1 MAIGSLAS
9 METFRSMIENL
20 EKLSATEVG
29 RLIARGRLDPVE
41 VAEFF
46 LGRIERDR
54 DNPSF
59 ILVTR
64 KRALEE
70 AAASRK
76 RHREGRA
83 AGPLDGAPIAWKDL
97 VDMAGERTT
106 AGSALFADSAP
117 KEKDAPIVTNLS
129 AAGMVALGKTNLSEF
144 AFSALGLNPHFG
156 TPRNPRD
163 PVTPRIAGGSSSG
176 AAVAVAGGLAPCA
189 IGSDTGGSIRA
200 PASFCGIVGF
210 KTSEGRIDKQGV
222 FPLSR
227 TLDTIG
233 PMAHTV
239 EDCVLIDM
247 ALRGQS
253 SPSARPINLSGVEFV
268 VPDKTGIDDAEAAV
282 TANLEAA
289 MKRLAAAGA
298 KVTSRPVRSI
308 GAMRDLI
315 ALYGSLVAIEAYA
328 EHRAIFDSA
337 DAERV
342 DRRVVAR
349 AVGGRAASAHDA
361 INLQRGREHLIAAL
375 TDDLKGALL
384 VLPATPMTAPA
395 IDALERD
402 DEHFRVTNLRAIHYT
417 FLGNLFRMCGLAL
430 PSGTDAAGLPTGV
443 QFLAPSGD
451 DERLLSIGLS
461 MESALSR

>member
-1 MAIGSLAS
+1 
-9 METFRSMIENL
+9 MIDDL
-20 EKLSATEVG
+20 EKQSAAEIG
-29 RLIARGRLDPVE
+29 RRIAKGRLDPVE

-59 ILVTR
+59 IVVTR
-64 KRALEE
+64 ERALKE
-70 AAASRK
+70 AAASRA
-76 RHREGRA
+76 RHREGRS
-83 AGPLDGAPIAWKDL
+83 AGSLDGVPIAWKDL
-97 VDMAGERTT
+97 VDMVGERTT
-106 AGSALFADSAP
+106 AGSALYADSLP
-117 KEKDAPIVTNLS
+117 KEKDAPIVTNLA

-163 PVTPRIAGGSSSG
+163 PATPRVAGGSSSG

-253 SPSARPINLSGVEFV
+253 TTPLHPTDIGGIEFV
-268 VPDKTGIDDAEAAV
+268 VPDKSGIDDAEAAV
-282 TANLEAA
+282 AANLETT

-298 KVTSRPVRSI
+298 KVASRP
-308 GAMRDLI
+308 
-315 ALYGSLVAIEAYA
+315 
-328 EHRAIFDSA
+328 
-337 DAERV
+337 
-342 DRRVVAR
+342 
-349 AVGGRAASAHDA
+349 
-361 INLQRGREHLIAAL
+361 
-375 TDDLKGALL
+375 
-384 VLPATPMTAPA
+384 
-395 IDALERD
+395 
-402 DEHFRVTNLRAIHYT
+402 
-417 FLGNLFRMCGLAL
+417 
-430 PSGTDAAGLPTGV
+430 
-443 QFLAPSGD
+443 
-451 DERLLSIGLS
+451 
-461 MESALSR
+461 

>member
-1 MAIGSLAS
+1 
-9 METFRSMIENL
+9 MIDNL
-20 EKLSATEVG
+20 EKRSAAEIG
-29 RLIARGRLDPVE
+29 RLIAKGGLDPVE
-41 VAEFF
+41 AAEFF
-46 LGRIERDR
+46 LDRIERDR

-59 ILVTR
+59 IVVTR
-64 KRALEE
+64 NRALEE
-70 AAASRK
+70 AAASRE

-83 AGPLDGAPIAWKDL
+83 AGPLDGVPIAWKDL

-106 AGSALFADSAP
+106 AGSALLAAAPP
-117 KEKDAPIVTNLS
+117 KEKDAPIVANLA

-163 PVTPRIAGGSSSG
+163 PATPRVAGGSSSG

-210 KTSEGRIDKQGV
+210 KTSEGRIDKSGV

-233 PMAHTV
+233 PLAHTV

-247 ALRGQS
+247 ALRGQKATS
-253 SPSARPINLSGVEFV
+253 VRALDLNGVEFV
-268 VPDKTGIDDAEAAV
+268 VPDKTGIDDAESAV
-282 TANLEAA
+282 AANLE
-289 MKRLAAAGA
+289 MTVKKLAAAGA
-298 KVTSRPVRSI
+298 KITSRPIPQI
-308 GAMRDLI
+308 GAMR
-315 ALYGSLVAIEAYA
+315 ALSAQFGSLVAIEAYA
-328 EHRAIFDSA
+328 EHRAVLELA
-337 DAERV
+337 DAQRM
-342 DRRVVAR
+342 DRRVVKR
-349 AVGGRAASAHDA
+349 ALGGRLGEQDA
-361 INLQRGREHLIAAL
+361 VDLQRGREKLIAAL
-375 TDDLKGALL
+375 ADELKGALL

-395 IDALERD
+395 IDPLERD
-402 DEHFRVTNLRAIHYT
+402 DELFRVTNLRAIHYT

-430 PSGTDAAGLPTGV
+430 PSGTDSARLPTGV
-443 QFLAPSGD
+443 QFLAPGGD

-461 MESALSR
+461 METALSR

>member
-76 RHREGRA
+76 RLREGRA
-83 AGPLDGAPIAWKDL
+83 VGPLDGVPIAWKDL
-97 VDMAGERTT
+97 VDMAGERAT
-106 AGSALFADSAP
+106 AGSALYAGSPP
-117 KEKDAPIVTNLS
+117 KEKDATIVANLS
-129 AAGMVALGKTNLSEF
+129 AAGLVALGKTNLSEF

-163 PVTPRIAGGSSSG
+163 PTTPRIAGGSSSG

-210 KTSEGRIDKQGV
+210 KTTEGRIDKQGV

-298 KVTSRPVRSI
+298 KGTSKHVRSN
-308 GAMRDLI
+308 G
-315 ALYGSLVAIEAYA
+315 
-328 EHRAIFDSA
+328 
-337 DAERV
+337 
-342 DRRVVAR
+342 
-349 AVGGRAASAHDA
+349 
-361 INLQRGREHLIAAL
+361 
-375 TDDLKGALL
+375 T
-384 VLPATPMTAPA
+384 LP
-395 IDALERD
+395 
-402 DEHFRVTNLRAIHYT
+402 
-417 FLGNLFRMCGLAL
+417 
-430 PSGTDAAGLPTGV
+430 
-443 QFLAPSGD
+443 
-451 DERLLSIGLS
+451 
-461 MESALSR
+461 

>member
-1 MAIGSLAS
+1 
-9 METFRSMIENL
+9 MIENL
-20 EKLSATEVG
+20 ENQSGAEIG
-29 RLIARGRLDPVE
+29 RSIAKGDLDPVE

-46 LGRIERDR
+46 LDRIERDR

-70 AAASRK
+70 AEASRK

-97 VDMAGERTT
+97 VDMAGGRTT
-106 AGSALFADSAP
+106 AAWALFARSGP

-163 PVTPRIAGGSSSG
+163 PATPRIAGGSSSG
-176 AAVAVAGGLAPCA
+176 SAVAVAAGLAPCA

-210 KTSEGRIDKQGV
+210 KTSEGRIDKRGV

-233 PMAHTV
+233 PLARTV

-253 SPSARPINLSGVEFV
+253 GAPVRPLDLNGVEFV
-268 VPDKTGIDDAEAAV
+268 VPDKTGIDDLDAAV
-282 TANLEAA
+282 AANLEAA

-298 KVTSRPVRSI
+298 KIISRPAPLI
-308 GAMRDLI
+308 GAMR
-315 ALYGSLVAIEAYA
+315 
-328 EHRAIFDSA
+328 
-337 DAERV
+337 
-342 DRRVVAR
+342 
-349 AVGGRAASAHDA
+349 
-361 INLQRGREHLIAAL
+361 AL
-375 TDDLKGALL
+375 TAQHG
-384 VLPATPMTAPA
+384 
-395 IDALERD
+395 
-402 DEHFRVTNLRAIHYT
+402 
-417 FLGNLFRMCGLAL
+417 
-430 PSGTDAAGLPTGV
+430 
-443 QFLAPSGD
+443 
-451 DERLLSIGLS
+451 
-461 MESALSR
+461 